1 MISFQRQ
8 AGKINMMEGTELVRF
23 VMTHL
28 KIKTTSFD
36 VNIPLGKL
44 GARIF

>member
-8 AGKINMMEGTELVRF
+8 AGKINVIEGTEHVRF
-23 VMTHL
+23 VMTHS
-28 KIKTTSFD
+28 KIMTTSFD